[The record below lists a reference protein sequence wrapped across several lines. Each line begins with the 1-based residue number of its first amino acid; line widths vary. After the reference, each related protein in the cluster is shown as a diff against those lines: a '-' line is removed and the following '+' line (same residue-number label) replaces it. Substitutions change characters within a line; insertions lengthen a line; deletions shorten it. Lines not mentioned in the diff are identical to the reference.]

1 MRKLDPVMA
10 KNQNR
15 KKQTRTSP
23 NQNGFRGVTR
33 EPPERRELVAVY
45 LRVST
50 EEQAKHDNLDR
61 QRFLCDKIVKKLL
74 AEGAMVV
81 GTFSDEGYN
90 LESFEATRAFWKI
103 LSLVEKSMISTIVI
117 AADDRIFR
125 GEKASIRGK
134 ILDTLRRGGVRVVT
148 PVSDVVYSLA
158 DSQSRLVSSLSQEI
172 GSANKIELVKSLQTG
187 FRLQVETRKYH
198 QPVAP
203 YGIRVDRTLIKS
215 KKHFSYRV
223 VATEAAIIRD
233 VFALYCGRKPK
244 ILPPGGDTPIGYV
257 RIARILREAG
267 VSREAWIS
275 EAAKNA
281 SPLWTAEAV
290 VKILNCELYTGVRTI
305 RFRQTHLL
313 PEKQVRQVCLETPIV
328 DLETFEAAQK
338 IRKERGESSDHSD
351 APMVTP
357 ADVWFHDFLHCG
369 HCGMHL
375 SLINHYKRGSS
386 YYGCR
391 KRHVMPRLDF
401 LKTAV
406 GDLVK
411 SLTFNEAFKG
421 ALKDRALDKIN
432 TDFKKTPK
440 QSGKTKLTELHTLI
454 DRLTERY
461 ALDEVSQAEYERSM
475 DSLKV
480 EVTIAERD
488 ARLHSKRGLANS
500 ALEILRPKEAIEQ
513 AVTELTEDLERGGRS
528 IRVVFAAAKL
538 LVIVNKQ
545 PSHDSKE
552 TNGTNKKPVYRVH
565 LTKTEPLAVL
575 GEAYHGQP

>member
-1 MRKLDPVMA
+1 M
-10 KNQNR
+10 
-15 KKQTRTSP
+15 
-23 NQNGFRGVTR
+23 
-33 EPPERRELVAVY
+33 AVY

-50 EEQAKHDNLDR
+50 EEQAKHDNIDR
-61 QRFLCDKIVKKLL
+61 QRFLCDKIVNKLV
-74 AEGAMVV
+74 AEGATVV
-81 GTFSDEGYN
+81 GTFADEGYN
-90 LESFEATRAFWKI
+90 LETFEATRAFWKI

-187 FRLQVETRKYH
+187 FRLQVENRKYH
-198 QPVAP
+198 QPIAP

-223 VATEAAIIRD
+223 VASEAAIIRD
-233 VFALYCGRKPK
+233 VFALYLGKKPK
-244 ILPPGGDTPIGYV
+244 ILPPGGGTPIGYI
-257 RIARILREAG
+257 RIARILRDAG

-275 EAAKNA
+275 EAAHNS
-281 SPLWTAEAV
+281 SPLWTPEAV
-290 VKILNCELYTGVRTI
+290 VKILSCELYTGVRTI
-305 RFRQTHLL
+305 RFRRTNLL
-313 PEKQVRQVCLETPIV
+313 PDKEVRQVCLETPII
-328 DLETFEAAQK
+328 DRETFETAQK
-338 IRKERGESSDHSD
+338 IRKERGEASDHSD

-391 KRHVMPRLDF
+391 KHHVMPRLDF

-411 SLTFNEAFKG
+411 SLTFNDAFKG

-432 TDFKKTPK
+432 ADFKKTPK
-440 QSGKTKLTELHTLI
+440 QSGKTKLAELHTLI

-461 ALDEVSQAEYERSM
+461 ALDEVSQEEYERSM
-475 DSLKV
+475 ESLKV
-480 EVTIAERD
+480 EVALAERD
-488 ARLHSKRGLANS
+488 AKLHSKRGLANS
-500 ALEILRPKEAIEQ
+500 ALEILRPKEAIEK
-513 AVTELTEDLERGGRS
+513 AIIELTEDMERGGRS

-545 PSHDSKE
+545 QGNESKDFKE

-565 LTKTEPLAVL
+565 LTKSEPLAVL